1 MLLELQDEISH
12 SRYAQCDMD
21 RADLILFST
30 VGSWNLGAFLSGKS
44 RIFTGSGAMA
54 FNCGAVVRIQ
64 SCSLI
69 QPSGNCSAQPP
80 RIES

>member
-54 FNCGAVVRIQ
+54 WHIQ
-64 SCSLI
+64 
-69 QPSGNCSAQPP
+69 
-80 RIES
+80 ESIRRTS